1 MSETTPQ
8 TSPSSQGEPAEDE
21 TPSTTQARTYL
32 ADDVSNLP
40 TGEVEQTGPVT
51 YLADHVPSDA
61 VPLLST
67 KVVAA
72 PAAATPTPAAAD
84 VETA

>member
-8 TSPSSQGEPAEDE
+8 TSNSEPAEDE
-21 TPSTTQARTYL
+21 TASTSTAQTYL
-32 ADDVSNLP
+32 ADDVTNQP

-72 PAAATPTPAAAD
+72 PAAEKPAPAAVD